1 MGGSAA
7 TTVAFLI
14 LAVFLGGVTLGAV
27 AAASVGSRLEDRR
40 YSLMGEAPG
49 AATRG
54 ARRLNG
60 LGGTGTHFRSRRRGR

>member
-1 MGGSAA
+1 MGGSAS
-7 TTVAFLI
+7 TIAFLI

-27 AAASVGSRLEDRR
+27 AAASIGSRLEDRR
-40 YSLMGEAPG
+40 YSLTGVAPG
-49 AATRG
+49 VMTRG